1 MYYLQRNPR
10 GNLVRVD
17 TQPFDGMTDESAE
30 TTLEITHWQNH
41 QKALLAGL
49 QKSDLELVR
58 VLEDLIYVLTSKGIL
73 SITDLPV
80 AAQNKLSNRNLLRQE
95 LDSLENLLNE
105 DEILL

>member
-10 GNLVRVD
+10 GALVRVD
-17 TQPFDGMTDESAE
+17 SQPFDEMNGESE
-30 TTLEITHWQNH
+30 RVTLEITHWQNH
-41 QKALLAGL
+41 HRALLAGL

-58 VLEDLIYVLTSKGIL
+58 VLEDVIYVLTRKGVL

-80 AAQNKLSNRNLLRQE
+80 AAQNKLSNRSQLRQE

>member
-10 GNLVRVD
+10 GVLIRVD
-17 TQPFDGMTDESAE
+17 SQPFDEMNEQSE
-30 TTLEITHWQNH
+30 QTTLEITNWENH
-41 QKALLAGL
+41 HKALLAGL

-58 VLEDLIYVLTSKGIL
+58 VLEDLIYVLTSKGVL

-80 AAQNKLSNRNLLRQE
+80 AAQNKLSNRSQMRRE